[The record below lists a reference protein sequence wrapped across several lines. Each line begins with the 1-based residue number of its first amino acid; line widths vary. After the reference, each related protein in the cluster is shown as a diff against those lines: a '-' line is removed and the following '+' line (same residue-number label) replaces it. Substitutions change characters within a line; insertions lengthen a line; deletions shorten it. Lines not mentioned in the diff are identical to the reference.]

1 MVYESGTW
9 SRDLDMDFTL
19 CDCVLRAVKLTKNG
33 DTDKYGYRGYG
44 TGFDAYLQF
53 SLLIAE

>member
-9 SRDLDMDFTL
+9 SRDLDMDFAL
-19 CDCVLRAVKLTKNG
+19 FDCVLRAVKLTKNG
-33 DTDKYGYRGYG
+33 DTDKYGYRGYS
-44 TGFDAYLQF
+44 TGFDACLQF